1 MQHHRHSQIHQHIY
15 TRIHTELLSRQ
26 VLFQGKDCVDMLKK
40 IIHACGSP
48 NLLRMNASCYGSRA
62 LKFLGS
68 LPTSKGTLVGDMAE
82 KCSMQSS
89 VWDED
94 ACELLTELLAF
105 DDHKRIRAD
114 ECFVL
119 KFFKDLHD
127 PLDEPSSAPCGA
139 HMMDFDTKRVTAKQL
154 QELIFSEARLYSA
167 RGVQPAGP
175 I

>member
-1 MQHHRHSQIHQHIY
+1 
-15 TRIHTELLSRQ
+15 
-26 VLFQGKDCVDMLKK
+26 MLKK